1 MHGTTMIGFRFTFG
15 FYVLGIG
22 HYYEGM
28 KGCVVG
34 KLINSMFTSLKS
46 LGIKTFQ
53 LSFRVES
60 LV

>member
-1 MHGTTMIGFRFTFG
+1 MIGFRFTFG